1 MPHLKRTLLAL
12 AAFVVLGFA
21 ATPAHADS
29 VIVGNT
35 NGALATA
42 TVTNVSLVGSTF
54 TFTLTN
60 TSPFDARIT
69 AVGFDLP
76 PLGNASASGLNGF
89 SGLVMQPVNTNFVF
103 TDAALGNVPGF
114 NDVVLDFGFTTGNS
128 GNFNGNTPNDGL
140 DQNQSATFSIT
151 GPFGGLTAAQIEASI
166 FVRFQRVGANGQ
178 GSDVG
183 RPGMVTNPIPE
194 PTTMLLLGTGL
205 AGIGVAVRR
214 RRANQAK

>member
-1 MPHLKRTLLAL
+1 MPHLKRTILAL
-12 AAFVVLGFA
+12 AAFVALGFG
-21 ATPAHADS
+21 ATEARADS
-29 VIVGNT
+29 VIVGNAT
-35 NGALATA
+35 PGLATA
-42 TVTNVSLVGSTF
+42 TVTNTSLVGTTF

-69 AVGFDLP
+69 GVGFDLP
-76 PLGNASASGLNGF
+76 GTAGTFNGTAPNTSFQFTNTDQGVQQFPNTLDFAFLTGPSFEGGNPPSGL
-89 SGLVMQPVNTNFVF
+89 
-103 TDAALGNVPGF
+103 APG
-114 NDVVLDFGFTTGNS
+114 
-128 GNFNGNTPNDGL
+128 
-140 DQNQSATFSIT
+140 QSATFTVT

-183 RPGMVTNPIPE
+183 RPGTVTNPIPE

-205 AGIGVAVRR
+205 AGVGVAVRR